1 MSLSKFLQF
10 VGQKILL
17 KYLKCLGYF
26 SVSIEKIIFL
36 PSIIEYDK
44 KKNFFFKCFF
54 FFPAKREERLQM
66 TMSKV
71 VESVSK
77 KRIAAHQKSLVF
89 EICCDDKKG
98 EDVEVPFVQYK
109 LPPRQ

>member
-54 FFPAKREERLQM
+54 FFS
-66 TMSKV
+66 SKAWR
-71 VESVSK
+71 K
-77 KRIAAHQKSLVF
+77 IANDNVQGG
-89 EICCDDKKG
+89 G
-98 EDVEVPFVQYK
+98 ECV
-109 LPPRQ
+109 

>member
-1 MSLSKFLQF
+1 MVSQGVSLLYS
-10 VGQKILL
+10 
-17 KYLKCLGYF
+17 
-26 SVSIEKIIFL
+26 
-36 PSIIEYDK
+36 
-44 KKNFFFKCFF
+44 FFMP
-54 FFPAKREERLQM
+54 PAKREERLQM
-66 TMSKV
+66 TMSRV

-77 KRIAAHQKSLVF
+77 KKIAAHQKSLVF

>member
-1 MSLSKFLQF
+1 MTKRKISFLN
-10 VGQKILL
+10 
-17 KYLKCLGYF
+17 
-26 SVSIEKIIFL
+26 VS
-36 PSIIEYDK
+36 S
-44 KKNFFFKCFF
+44 